1 MEGSRVVER
10 AGSSGETITF
20 NTLFRASTFDE
31 TECCNPASIL
41 LVLTHQIP
49 TRHEICHAVIY
60 RLFSTQHFR
69 AAWLV
74 SLCKLRADMN

>member
-20 NTLFRASTFDE
+20 NTLFRATTFDE

-49 TRHEICHAVIY
+49 TRHEICHEDQRYIS
-60 RLFSTQHFR
+60 LFLNPAFSSGL
-69 AAWLV
+69 AGV
-74 SLCKLRADMN
+74 SLQVAR